1 MMPGMVGGGCDGGAN
16 AMGKMASGIM
26 GGQEHQDMQQMGG
39 GMVGFDEAALGPQGQ
54 MGMMQG
60 ADPAFMEAWGQA
72 GIGGM
77 EQQAMMGGPAG
88 AQFADDQYQAMAA
101 QQQAGGWADEFGA
114 QAMGGPM
121 QPNPMQQQWANEFG
135 DQMGM
140 PQMQA
145 MGIPQGP
152 MQMGYGMHMQGPPMM
167 GMQQMMPG
175 PMGPMMGQQY
185 QHQQPMHQQ
194 PAEEWQEGDTAAE
207 EWADE
212 LEGQEEEQKAL
223 PNERD
228 LDEAST
234 RQLTAQVVRSLNND
248 PKMRGSQFVDFIA
261 KMSTGEIEF
270 QDGEVVYNDGPQAL
284 PGAVHPSELQGGDWA
299 AEFAS
304 LQDQHDVE
312 DWAEEHADQQWQ
324 QQLQTQPGMPMGGM
338 MGGMTAPAQ
347 VANNAWANELA
358 AQESAPLQEDLAN
371 EYTDGDALG
380 LNPNP
385 LTGEAS
391 LKHKFTLPN
400 PYGDD
405 QTPYETGMELYR
417 SGDYSNAILAFEA
430 ELQRNADNGD
440 AKFQLASAII
450 LGST

>member
-1 MMPGMVGGGCDGGAN
+1 
-16 AMGKMASGIM
+16 
-26 GGQEHQDMQQMGG
+26 
-39 GMVGFDEAALGPQGQ
+39 
-54 MGMMQG
+54 
-60 ADPAFMEAWGQA
+60 
-72 GIGGM
+72 
-77 EQQAMMGGPAG
+77 
-88 AQFADDQYQAMAA
+88 
-101 QQQAGGWADEFGA
+101 
-114 QAMGGPM
+114 
-121 QPNPMQQQWANEFG
+121 
-135 DQMGM
+135 
-140 PQMQA
+140 
-145 MGIPQGP
+145 
-152 MQMGYGMHMQGPPMM
+152 
-167 GMQQMMPG
+167 
-175 PMGPMMGQQY
+175 
-185 QHQQPMHQQ
+185 
-194 PAEEWQEGDTAAE
+194 
-207 EWADE
+207 
-212 LEGQEEEQKAL
+212 
-223 PNERD
+223 
-228 LDEAST
+228 
-234 RQLTAQVVRSLNND
+234 
-248 PKMRGSQFVDFIA
+248 
-261 KMSTGEIEF
+261 
-270 QDGEVVYNDGPQAL
+270 
-284 PGAVHPSELQGGDWA
+284 VHPSELQGGDWA